1 MHIIIILAGTKNI
14 HYGLIGNYSRVF
26 IINKMYLGLREFMN
40 PIELK

>member
-1 MHIIIILAGTKNI
+1 MHIIIILAGQNI

-26 IINKMYLGLREFMN
+26 IMNKMYLGLREFMN